1 MPPGSAGSGAHSG
14 AWGLGRCGPLPLW
27 QHSRGGP
34 RAAQAAE
41 PYWSLVTA
49 ILASCHIQN
58 TTFHGRPIPMN
69 DQLIISTPHAWG
81 APAFASCIVY
91 LLSLLRL
98 HVALVTCCQ
107 AATVAVHFVVL
118 E

>member
-1 MPPGSAGSGAHSG
+1 VGHGDWGDVAHCHFGSTAGAAHELRKG
-14 AWGLGRCGPLPLW
+14 
-27 QHSRGGP
+27 
-34 RAAQAAE
+34 AE

-69 DQLIISTPHAWG
+69 DQLIISTPHAWA
-81 APAFASCIVY
+81 APAFASCIGY